1 MKKWMIMGG
10 KHLMKGRFK
19 RSAVVATVLVF
30 VCAAV
35 YINWRYSGNVA
46 DQVSAKNSADGGST
60 RVLGD
65 AALVD
70 GKVIADEGIATGYFD
85 SARLSRQQSRDNAL
99 SLLREA
105 SEQVNV
111 EQTALDEAN
120 RAIQTLAGYTMLENQ
135 IENLVIAKGYAD
147 CVPFM
152 GDNSVSVVVSAA
164 EDGLQTEDVAKIMDI
179 VLTETNYTADQ
190 VKILEAE

>member
-10 KHLMKGRFK
+10 KQQMKGRFK

-46 DQVSAKNSADGGST
+46 DQVAVKNSGDSGST

-65 AALVD
+65 AELVD
-70 GKVIADEGIATGYFD
+70 GKVVSDDSVATGYFD

-105 SEQVNV
+105 GEQENV
-111 EQTALDEAN
+111 EQATLDEAN

-147 CVPFM
+147 CVTFM
-152 GDNSVSVVVSAA
+152 GDNGVSVVVSAA